1 MRSELLKLIW
11 LRKKDSDIFLIT
23 VFCRIALSVFS
34 EGAFR
39 VKEPEKCSNHA
50 ENKGV

>member
-39 VKEPEKCSNHA
+39 VKINAGFSGGWPLC
-50 ENKGV
+50 